1 MQDVLCARLSAGDF
15 IGVSLQRGISFQMTD
30 KEPWDSE
37 RWKDLPQD
45 IQLNAGA
52 GTLVLVCVTAE
63 LASATQCSFH

>member
-1 MQDVLCARLSAGDF
+1 
-15 IGVSLQRGISFQMTD
+15 MTD

-45 IQLNAGA
+45 IELNAGA

-63 LASATQCSFH
+63 WHLLPCVPFTERLARD

>member
-1 MQDVLCARLSAGDF
+1 
-15 IGVSLQRGISFQMTD
+15 MTD

-37 RWKDLPQD
+37 RLKDLPQD

-63 LASATQCSFH
+63 LASATLSSFH